1 MSERNAKT
9 QKAYDMELVSINK
22 CREAIGLPLLVSR
35 VRVCMR
41 CRKEFASIEKR
52 RCYSCLAIS
61 DSQRC
66 FLNGREIIY
75 ENG

>member
-1 MSERNAKT
+1 MSVRNAKD
-9 QKAYDMELVSINK
+9 QKAYDAELVDINK

-35 VRVCMR
+35 IRVCMR

-52 RCYSCLAIS
+52 RCYDCLALS

-66 FLNGREIIY
+66 LLSGREITY
-75 ENG
+75 EN